1 MSLWLPRPP
10 PSFIARSSCSRP
22 HYFTR
27 LSYSRIAY
35 IPLDTTR
42 RAGIVGN
49 RFQST
54 KPASAPARV
63 TANAANASPT
73 VPADPATSSEVKPSP
88 PANKEEPKGPLMTR
102 VWKKVK
108 HEAQHYWHGSKLLVS
123 EVRISARLQWKI
135 LHGETLTRRERR
147 QLKRTTQDLL
157 RLVPFAVFIIVPF
170 MELLLPVALKLFP
183 NMLPSTF
190 EDKYAAEEKQRKL
203 LRSRLEMAKFLQET
217 LRESGLKA
225 NAHIVGSD
233 AFKEFFRK
241 VRSTGESPSAQ
252 DVIQVAKLFDD
263 DLTLDN
269 LSRPQLV
276 SMSRYMGLNAFGT
289 DNFLRGTIRA
299 RLRELRRDDQLIYSE
314 GVDELS
320 VAELIAACQS
330 RGIRTGGVSPARLR
344 DELTTWIQLHLHDR
358 VSGVL
363 LVLGRAFNFDKKPG
377 DEEDGK
383 TNVIRSIES
392 VLSGLPDNLL
402 NEAELEVDSEKASY
416 KQKLEVLQQQEE
428 LIEDEQEQEQKE
440 EDARRAAKEA
450 AELEARTARSLLPD
464 SELLPEQ
471 LEDEDARMTTE
482 QLKELSE
489 ALSILSA
496 KSSVLKERDELRAL
510 MEENLQAE
518 EDPKSPSGALT
529 KRIRSMLTKI
539 DGQLQEYDSRVG
551 SSLQLISADPQ
562 GRISVQD
569 LEKALTVIKHKPDDD
584 VGRAVIEK
592 LDVDKDG
599 YVELEHVLGLVR
611 EEGLGLVLDDDA
623 QTILGQ
629 GTELKNAKAPR
640 KEDIVQE

>member
-1 MSLWLPRPP
+1 MK
-10 PSFIARSSCSRP
+10 A
-22 HYFTR
+22 
-27 LSYSRIAY
+27 
-35 IPLDTTR
+35 
-42 RAGIVGN
+42 
-49 RFQST
+49 
-54 KPASAPARV
+54 
-63 TANAANASPT
+63 
-73 VPADPATSSEVKPSP
+73 
-88 PANKEEPKGPLMTR
+88 PLMTR

-108 HEAQHYWHGSKLLVS
+108 HEAAHYWAGSKLLVS

-135 LHGETLTRRERR
+135 LHGESLTRRERR

-157 RLVPFAVFIIVPF
+157 RLIPFAVFVIVPF
-170 MELLLPVALKLFP
+170 MEFLLPVALKLFP

-190 EDKYAAEEKQRKL
+190 EDKFSAEEKQRKL
-203 LRSRLEMAKFLQET
+203 LRVRLDMAKFLQET

-225 NAHIVGSD
+225 NVHIMTSD

-252 DVIQVAKLFDD
+252 DIINVARLFDD

-276 SMSRYMGLNAFGT
+276 SMCRYMGINAFGT
-289 DNFLRGTIRA
+289 DNFLRGTIRT
-299 RLRELRRDDQLIYSE
+299 RLLTLRRDDQLILGE

-320 VAELIAACQS
+320 TSELQAACQS
-330 RGIRTGGVSPARLR
+330 RGIRTSGISARRLR
-344 DELTTWIQLHLHDR
+344 EELTTWINLHLNNR

-363 LVLGRAFNFDKKPG
+363 LVLARAFQFDRQPG
-377 DEEDGK
+377 EGEDGK
-383 TNVIRSIES
+383 TAIISSLES

-402 NEAELEVDSEKASY
+402 NEAELEVDSDQATY

-428 LIEDEQEQEQKE
+428 LIEDEKEQEQKA
-440 EDARRAAKEA
+440 EDARRARKE
-450 AELEARTARSLLPD
+450 EEARLAESLLPE
-464 SELLPEQ
+464 SELRP
-471 LEDEDARMTTE
+471 DEEIDDARMTLE
-482 QLKELSE
+482 QLKELGE

-529 KRIRSMLTKI
+529 KRIRTMLTKI
-539 DGQLQEYDSRVG
+539 DAQLSAYDDRVG
-551 SSLQLISADPQ
+551 SSLQMISCDPQ
-562 GRISVQD
+562 GRISVGD
-569 LEKALTVIKHKPDDD
+569 LEKAIAVIKHKPDEE
-584 VGRAVIEK
+584 VGHKVIEK

-611 EEGLGLVLDDDA
+611 EEGLGGILDDEA
-623 QTILGQ
+623 QSIIGQ
-629 GTELKNAKAPR
+629 GKEIMNSGPR

>member
-42 RAGIVGN
+42 RAGVVGN

-63 TANAANASPT
+63 TANASPT
-73 VPADPATSSEVKPSP
+73 VPADPATSSDVKLSP
-88 PANKEEPKGPLMTR
+88 PANKEEPKGPLMAR

-471 LEDEDARMTTE
+471 LEDDDARMTTE

-489 ALSILSA
+489 SLSILSA